1 MPADSLTWSI
11 DELLDRA
18 QCSKGELMEGLKL
31 IDAIQM
37 ANNSWVMIDSDFRM
51 RVVSLICNVIS
62 ENSWSWKAV
71 PKNEAVQ
78 VICLWLLGI
87 YYLCMYSP
95 VHKCWPKT

>member
-1 MPADSLTWSI
+1 MPADSQSWSI

-18 QCSKGELMEGLKL
+18 QCSKGELLQGLKL

-78 VICLWLLGI
+78 VIF
-87 YYLCMYSP
+87 
-95 VHKCWPKT
+95 K

>member
-62 ENSWSWKAV
+62 ENSWPWKAV
-71 PKNEAVQ
+71 PKKEAVQ
-78 VICLWLLGI
+78 VIC
-87 YYLCMYSP
+87 
-95 VHKCWPKT
+95 

>member
-1 MPADSLTWSI
+1 M
-11 DELLDRA
+11 
-18 QCSKGELMEGLKL
+18 

-78 VICLWLLGI
+78 VIC
-87 YYLCMYSP
+87 
-95 VHKCWPKT
+95 